1 MDYLHDPDMRYRSS
15 PARHSRPE
23 PVSPSRA
30 GHARPMSAKVETM
43 PSHRS
48 SHSPPAPRDK
58 YSPQERKRS
67 GSGSSGTSGTSG
79 TSGRSRSSSLASE
92 RTVTNEPV
100 FEPKSSPK
108 PAPGPAPAT
117 YVLAGMV
124 FEPNQ
129 LPPNGYFCIDPKVSF
144 WSLSF

>member
-1 MDYLHDPDMRYRSS
+1 MDYLHDRDMRYRSS

-43 PSHRS
+43 PSRRS

-79 TSGRSRSSSLASE
+79 TSSRSRSSSLASE

-108 PAPGPAPAT
+108 SAPGPAPAT

-144 WSLSF
+144 GSLFF